1 MKHNQ
6 EENMAKKLPSKRKQ
20 KAAAMQSLAD
30 RTGRNAELARE
41 MQSDADQKDITK
53 HGR

>member
-1 MKHNQ
+1 
-6 EENMAKKLPSKRKQ
+6 MAKKLPSKRKQ
-20 KAAAMQSLAD
+20 QAAAVQSLAD
-30 RTGRNAELARE
+30 RTGQYVELARE